1 MGPDNLVEVY
11 YQSGNYY
18 YVVCGDYTGYVKTS
32 EVRLTGPLPSGG
44 GGGTAVAT
52 GTVDATS
59 LNMRSAPS
67 TGATVLTR
75 IPNGAKV
82 DILEKG
88 GSWHKIRYNGQV
100 GYVSAE
106 YIKIAGEGGG
116 ETVVTTGTV
125 NASSLNLRSAPSTSA
140 SRIGSIPRGAK
151 VDILEKGGSWHKVKY
166 NGQVGYVSAEYII
179 LEGEGGGGSTP
190 SVSTGKV
197 NATSLNLR
205 SSPSTS
211 ASILTRIPNG
221 ATVEILETTSG
232 WYKVRYNGTT
242 GYVSADYINTDAVG
256 KTMTVTASALNV
268 RTGAGTNYPIA
279 GQLPRGTKVEV
290 LDNLGEWL
298 RIRAGSVSG
307 YVSAQYLD

>member
-1 MGPDNLVEVY
+1 M
-11 YQSGNYY
+11 
-18 YVVCGDYTGYVKTS
+18 
-32 EVRLTGPLPSGG
+32 
-44 GGGTAVAT
+44 
-52 GTVDATS
+52 
-59 LNMRSAPS
+59 
-67 TGATVLTR
+67 LTR

-88 GSWHKIRYNGQV
+88 GSWYKIRYNGQV

-116 ETVVTTGTV
+116 ETAVTTGTV

-279 GQLPRGTKVEV
+279 GQLQMC
-290 LDNLGEWL
+290 
-298 RIRAGSVSG
+298 IR
-307 YVSAQYLD
+307 DR